1 MIKRA
6 LVSTNL
12 VQLFKVLGEND
23 TCSLLMQL
31 NQPKVEHELKIMN
44 TNTLRKKLKILL
56 EENLIEIY
64 QIRNFNVYRLTSLG
78 EFMHAVIEELETKR
92 FKIKG
97 VKKIVKQKYTRNIYL
112 ELYDADVNHKILRL
126 TGIIAQIILNYNPR
140 LLLNE
145 NNKTDA
151 YKLLNLLTKK
161 AIATYGTTRTT
172 KKQPHRLSSKTIEKY
187 PEIFDEWAY
196 AGCFNNKAEISYP
209 LAIWKEEEITKYYQ
223 YLLQQEK
230 NNDKK

>member
-12 VQLFKVLGEND
+12 VKLFNVLGEEE

-31 NQPKVEHELKIMN
+31 NQPKVEHEIKI
-44 TNTLRKKLKILL
+44 TNTKSLRKKLKLLL
-56 EENLIEIY
+56 EENLIETY
-64 QIRNFNVYRLTSLG
+64 QIRTFNVYKLTSLG
-78 EFMHAVIEELETKR
+78 EFMHAVIDELENKR
-92 FKIKG
+92 FKLKG
-97 VKKIVKQKYTRNIYL
+97 VKKIVKQKYTRVMYQDFYNNDI
-112 ELYDADVNHKILRL
+112 NHKILRL
-126 TGIIAQIILNYNPR
+126 TGVIAQIILNFNPR

-151 YKLLNLLTKK
+151 YKLLNLVINKS
-161 AIATYGTTRTT
+161 IATYGTTRTT

-209 LAIWKEEEITKYYQ
+209 LAIWKEEEITQYYQ

-230 NNDKK
+230 K